1 MAATALSVSPA
12 AAQSVTLPPSGDN
25 QKAAVIQNIGLVE
38 VRIDYSSPDVH
49 ASDGSD
55 RAGKIWGQLVPWGMA
70 DLGFGNGKPSP
81 WRAGANE
88 NTVFTV
94 SHDVWVQ
101 DEKLPAGRYGLHMIP
116 GEKDW
121 TIIFSR
127 NSSSWGSF
135 FYEESEDALRVTT
148 KAETSPYREWL
159 SYEFTDRQPDRATV
173 ALAWENLRIPFT
185 ITVPNMVDLYVARIS
200 DDLRGPIGFNWQGW
214 SSAAQYCVQY
224 CGENQKYMEQALV
237 WAQAAIDRPFVGE
250 ANFTTL
256 STKAQVLQALGRD
269 AESID
274 TIRTAAKLP
283 SATAGQVHN
292 AARQLQMQGKT
303 AEAVE
308 LFKLNAERFGA
319 DTWPVTVG
327 MARAY
332 SAAGDFKKALEYAKK
347 ARAQAPDPLN
357 QGNLDTI
364 IKLLESG
371 KDFNSTN

>member
-1 MAATALSVSPA
+1 
-12 AAQSVTLPPSGDN
+12 
-25 QKAAVIQNIGLVE
+25 
-38 VRIDYSSPDVH
+38 
-49 ASDGSD
+49 
-55 RAGKIWGQLVPWGMA
+55 
-70 DLGFGNGKPSP
+70 
-81 WRAGANE
+81 
-88 NTVFTV
+88 
-94 SHDVWVQ
+94 
-101 DEKLPAGRYGLHMIP
+101 
-116 GEKDW
+116 
-121 TIIFSR
+121 
-127 NSSSWGSF
+127 
-135 FYEESEDALRVTT
+135 
-148 KAETSPYREWL
+148 
-159 SYEFTDRQPDRATV
+159 
-173 ALAWENLRIPFT
+173 
-185 ITVPNMVDLYVARIS
+185 
-200 DDLRGPIGFNWQGW
+200 
-214 SSAAQYCVQY
+214 
-224 CGENQKYMEQALV
+224 MEQALA

-256 STKAQVLQALGRD
+256 STKAQVLQTLGRD

-283 SATAGQVHN
+283 SATAGQIHN

-303 AEAVE
+303 AAAVE